1 MEIGSAKDC
10 IAEQAG
16 TIAGYWGMT
25 AAQPVDGQPGD
36 TFSGLTD
43 LPCLFNVY
51 PGDDFDGG
59 LALNKRFFMK
69 PKKIKAQ
76 QKRKM
81 RTLYTILFFADTL
94 LLICLSYLFLREL
107 DDGGAIGALVL
118 IFPGMIASI
127 FLLVVLLKSYVN
139 QTSDKEQR

>member
-1 MEIGSAKDC
+1 MQIGGEKDC
-10 IAEQAG
+10 IGEQAG
-16 TIAGYWGMT
+16 TIAGPLEIM
-25 AAQPVDGQPGD
+25 AAQRVEGQPGD

-51 PGDDFDGG
+51 PGNDFDGC

-76 QKRKM
+76 QKGKM
-81 RTLYTILFFADTL
+81 RTLYMILFFADTL

-107 DDGGAIGALVL
+107 DDGAAIGALVL
-118 IFPGMIASI
+118 TFPGMIASI
-127 FLLVVLLKSYVN
+127 FLLVVLLKSYIR
-139 QTSDKEQR
+139 QPPDKEQR